1 MKMSPNH
8 LDRLPSDVKSIVAGF
23 SDWVDALYNR
33 DTDLLDFL
41 QTTFRINVNQPL
53 RDDHR
58 PRFLR
63 YRELSLP
70 RQNTY
75 HYPLEMAVM
84 ADNLK
89 MVRTLLA
96 RGANPNRYGEKP
108 LLFHAYFIPFGKNND
123 AILQALLEGGAN
135 VDTTLYGKTLLTFA
149 IERADVET
157 VQLCLAHGVTD
168 LTVMHGILYSLDT
181 IEILLA
187 LLERGLSTVWRHP
200 KHGTLLEEATR
211 LYEAKTLHLDTRF
224 IELLGYSEKIESGGI
239 N

>member
-1 MKMSPNH
+1 MPA
-8 LDRLPSDVKSIVAGF
+8 DIKSIIAGF

-41 QTTFRINVNQPL
+41 QRTFRINVNQPL
-53 RDDHR
+53 RDDYR
-58 PRFLR
+58 PGFSR
-63 YRELSLP
+63 YRELAFP
-70 RQNTY
+70 RKDTY

-84 ADNLK
+84 ADNVK

-123 AILQALLEGGAN
+123 TILQALLEGGAN
-135 VDTTLYGKTLLTFA
+135 VDDTLYGKTLLTFA

-157 VQLCLAHGVTD
+157 VQLCLAHGVRD
-168 LTVMHGILYSLDT
+168 LTVMNGILYSLDT
-181 IEILLA
+181 VEILIA
-187 LLERGLSTVWRHP
+187 LLERGLSTTWRLP
-200 KHGTLLEEATR
+200 KHGTLLEEAIR

-224 IELLGYSEKIESGGI
+224 IELLTLGFR
-239 N
+239 

>member
-1 MKMSPNH
+1 M
-8 LDRLPSDVKSIVAGF
+8 RLTDLPADIKSIIAGF

-58 PRFLR
+58 SRFLR
-63 YRELSLP
+63 YRELSLTW
-70 RQNTY
+70 QDTY

-89 MVRTLLA
+89 MVRTLMA

-123 AILQALLEGGAN
+123 TILAALLEGGAN
-135 VDTTLYGKTLLTFA
+135 VDDTLYGKTLLTFA

-157 VQLCLAHGVTD
+157 VQLCLVHGVRD

-181 IEILLA
+181 VEILIA
-187 LLERGLSTVWRHP
+187 LLERGLSTTWRHP
-200 KHGTLLEEATR
+200 KHGTLLEEAIR

-224 IELLGYSEKIESGGI
+224 IKLL